1 MGVEP
6 TYAAWEAA
14 VLPMN
19 YSRGSGWYYSRLFSK
34 MQDEKCRIWFWPCP
48 TANAPAMPEILGDVP
63 VGIGQTVLRETGHCD
78 VRRMLR
84 AERAFLSMP
93 PLKQRTQGHPAG
105 AGKPARCFRAAV
117 RRSVMN
123 VPLFSYTL
131 PMMQRGITMKKF
143 LAVLCALIVLGTSA
157 RALEISAPSAL
168 LMEKETGTILFS
180 KDEHA
185 KLEPAS
191 VTKVMTLLLT
201 MEAIDSGQL
210 SYDTVITASA
220 HACSMGGSQ
229 IWLKENEQM
238 TVSDML
244 KAVCVVSAN
253 DCAVALAEQVAGSE
267 EAFVEQMNLRA
278 RELGM
283 NDTTFKNATGLPA
296 AGHVTS
302 AHDIALMS
310 RELILNHPDIR
321 QYTTI
326 WMDTLRGGESQLV
339 NTNKLI
345 RFYDGAT
352 GLKTGSTDNA
362 LYCLSGTAE
371 RDGMELI
378 AAIMKAPTS
387 AQRFEDA
394 KTLLGYGFSTYAL
407 KKIVPEEALPPVPVQ
422 LGTQATVQPVLG
434 EGSALLLE
442 KSKAAALA
450 QSVSLAESAAAPV
463 AAGDQ
468 LGTLTVTAGEEVVA
482 EIPILAGETVPRITF
497 GQMFFRLLRTA
508 FLAG

>member
-1 MGVEP
+1 
-6 TYAAWEAA
+6 
-14 VLPMN
+14 
-19 YSRGSGWYYSRLFSK
+19 
-34 MQDEKCRIWFWPCP
+34 
-48 TANAPAMPEILGDVP
+48 
-63 VGIGQTVLRETGHCD
+63 
-78 VRRMLR
+78 
-84 AERAFLSMP
+84 
-93 PLKQRTQGHPAG
+93 
-105 AGKPARCFRAAV
+105 
-117 RRSVMN
+117 
-123 VPLFSYTL
+123 
-131 PMMQRGITMKKF
+131 MQRGITMKKL
-143 LAVLCALIVLGTSA
+143 LALLCALLFLGTSA
-157 RALEISAPSAL
+157 RAIEVSAPSAL
-168 LMEKETGTILFS
+168 LMEKETGQVLFS

-210 SYDTVITASA
+210 SYDTVVTASA

-253 DCAVALAEQVAGSE
+253 DCAVALAEQIAGSE
-267 EAFVEQMNLRA
+267 DAFVERMNQRA
-278 RELGM
+278 KELGM
-283 NDTTFKNATGLPA
+283 NDTTFHNATGLPA

-310 RELILNHPDIR
+310 RELILRHPDIR

-326 WMDTLRGGESQLV
+326 WMDTLRNGESSLV

-352 GLKTGSTDNA
+352 GLKTGSTDSA

-378 AAIMKAPTS
+378 AVIMKAPTS

-394 KTLLGYGFSTYAL
+394 KSLLSYGFSTYAL
-407 KKIVPEEALPPVPVQ
+407 KKVVPETPLPPVPVT
-422 LGTQATVQPVLG
+422 LGTRATVQPVLG
-434 EGSALLLE
+434 EGGALLLE
-442 KSKAAALA
+442 KAKAGELQ
-450 QSVSLAESAAAPV
+450 QSVTLAESAAAPV
-463 AAGDQ
+463 AVGDQ
-468 LGTLTVTAGEEVVA
+468 LGTLTVTAGGEVVA
-482 EIPILAGETVPRITF
+482 ELPLLAGEEVPRITY
-497 GQMFFRLLRTA
+497 GQMLLRLLQTA
-508 FLAG
+508 FLSD